1 MEEVVTHYGKT
12 ILQHS
17 VEWYKEKLS
26 VYSKDVLQNL
36 LIPQLYEWSNAYK
49 AAVELTENIKT
60 KGKQNMD
67 SIYLIYNKYTGEIK
81 ERVFTLKEAFDIAQ
95 GEFKVWEVC

>member
-17 VEWYKEKLS
+17 VKWYKEKLS
-26 VYSKDVLQNL
+26 VYSKDFLINL
-36 LIPQLYEWSNAYK
+36 LISQMYEWSNAYK

-60 KGKQNMD
+60 KGK
-67 SIYLIYNKYTGEIK
+67 
-81 ERVFTLKEAFDIAQ
+81 
-95 GEFKVWEVC
+95 